1 MSGPSDLPVPT
12 PGVHRRGMTLTTRP
26 TSQQQS
32 DAAAP
37 PTNPALVVR
46 FQDGGRDQS
55 DLLGGKGANL
65 AEMTRLG
72 LPVPGGFVI
81 TTQACQRFMADG
93 ELPPGLM
100 QLVRA
105 ELKLVE
111 QSQSRGFGD
120 ADNPLLVSVRSGA
133 KFSMPGMMETVLDVG
148 LNDATVAGLSRRAG
162 ERFAWDCYARL
173 VSMYGRTVLGVDD
186 ERLAQVTSDT
196 CRRHGVDHESK
207 LGADGLRDLVRGVRE
222 ELVSSC
228 GRDLPQDPAEQL
240 EGAIMA
246 VLSSWNS
253 ARARLYRAQ
262 EGIDDSLGTAVNVMA
277 MVFGNAGPGSGS
289 GVCFTRDPST
299 GAPGAYGNYLPD
311 AQGEDVV
318 NGSRNAPPLSRLAE
332 QLPDVHAELLTH
344 LSTLE
349 RHYRDLCD
357 VEFTV
362 EDGRLWVLQTRV
374 GKRTPAAAFR
384 IARDLVTEGVL
395 TMDEALVRVTGP
407 QLDAV
412 LNPRFVEGIAHEL
425 LATGHPVSAGA
436 AVGEVALDS
445 ATAVRWAAA
454 GRRVVLVR
462 RETSPDDLAGMLAA
476 EAIVTAR
483 GGVTSHA
490 AVVARGMGRTCVV
503 GTGLSV
509 DLAARQVVGIDGR
522 TLAEGDVV
530 SVDGATGHVY
540 VGELEVRPSAIAA
553 AVESGTSAPDD
564 ILATAVLD
572 LLAHADRRRRLE
584 VFANADNGPDAARAR
599 QLGAQGLGLCRTEHM
614 LLGDRRRIV
623 EDIVLGIGR
632 DEALQTLERLHR
644 EDIREILLAMD
655 GLPVVIRLLDPPLHE
670 FLPDLVETSVA
681 VARAEALGT
690 TRPEQ
695 VHLLAALRRWTE
707 RNPMLGLRGVR
718 LAFVFPEIVQAQVR
732 ALADA
737 VLDLREQGHDPRP
750 HLMVPLVSEVAEL
763 VAVRN
768 LVISGL
774 AEAATRRNASAPDV
788 PLGTMIELPRAALT
802 AGRLAAECEFFS
814 FGTNDLTQTTWG
826 LSRDDAESSFLP
838 AYRQQRILAHNP
850 FETIDR
856 EGVGELVAFAVR
868 AGRAARPDLG
878 LGVCGEHGGDAAS
891 IHFFDEVGL
900 DYVSCSPPRVCAAR
914 LEAGRAV
921 VLASV
926 AGSDTR

>member
-1 MSGPSDLPVPT
+1 MA
-12 PGVHRRGMTLTTRP
+12 LTTHP
-26 TSQQQS
+26 PQQTHTTPS
-32 DAAAP
+32 AIP
-37 PTNPALVVR
+37 PLVVR
-46 FQDGGRDQS
+46 FADGGREQS

-72 LPVPGGFVI
+72 LPVPAGFVI

-100 QLVRA
+100 DLIHA
-105 ELKLVE
+105 ELALVE
-111 QSQSRGFGD
+111 RSQGRGFGD
-120 ADNPLLVSVRSGA
+120 PDNPLLISVRSGA

-148 LNDATVAGLSRRAG
+148 LNDATVVGLARRAG

-173 VSMYGRTVLGVDD
+173 VSMYARTVLGVDD
-186 ERLAQVTSDT
+186 ERLASATAKA
-196 CRRHGVDHESK
+196 CREHGVDHESK
-207 LGADGLRDLVRGVRE
+207 LDADGLRALVRGLRE
-222 ELVSSC
+222 ELASC
-228 GRDLPQDPAEQL
+228 GGRDLPQDPAEQL
-240 EGAIMA
+240 EGAVMA
-246 VLSSWNS
+246 VLNSWNS
-253 ARARLYRAQ
+253 ARARVYRSQ
-262 EGIDDSLGTAVNVMA
+262 EGIDDSLGTAVNIMA

-299 GAPGAYGNYLPD
+299 GAAGAYGNYLPN

-318 NGSRNAPPLSRLAE
+318 NGRRNAPPLRRLA
-332 QLPDVHAELLTH
+332 QLMPNVYAELLTH

-349 RHYRDLCD
+349 KHYSDLCD

-362 EDGRLWVLQTRV
+362 EDGRLWMLQTRV

-395 TMDEALVRVTGP
+395 TMDQALVRVSGHE
-407 QLDAV
+407 LDAV
-412 LNPRFVEGIAHEL
+412 LNPRFVDGTVHEL

-436 AVGEVALDS
+436 AVGAVALDS
-445 ATAVRWAAA
+445 ATAVRWAAE

-462 RETSPDDLAGMLAA
+462 QETSPDDLEGMFAA

-503 GTGLSV
+503 GTGLTV
-509 DLAARQVVGIDGR
+509 DLAQRNVVGIEGR
-522 TLAEGDVV
+522 LVAEGEVV
-530 SVDGATGHVY
+530 SVDGATGAVY
-540 VGELEVRPSAIAA
+540 LGELEVRPSDIAA
-553 AVESGTSAPDD
+553 AMEAGTPTPDD
-564 ILATAVLD
+564 PLAGAVLD
-572 LLAHADRRRRLE
+572 LLAHADRRRRLQ
-584 VFANADNGPDAARAR
+584 VFANADNGPDAAHAR
-599 QLGAQGLGLCRTEHM
+599 RLGAQGVGLCRTEHM
-614 LLGDRRRIV
+614 LLGDRRKIV

-632 DEALQTLERLHR
+632 DQALKTLEQLHR
-644 EDIREILLAMD
+644 KDMREILLAMD

-670 FLPDLVETSVA
+670 FLPDLVETAVQVA
-681 VARAEALGT
+681 QDEAAGEA
-690 TRPEQ
+690 RPEL
-695 VHLLAALRRWTE
+695 VRLLAALRTWTE
-707 RNPMLGLRGVR
+707 SNPMLGLRGVR
-718 LAFVFPEIVQAQVR
+718 LAFVLPEIVQAQVR

-737 VLDLREQGHDPRP
+737 VLDLRELGHDPRP

-763 VAVRN
+763 VAVRA
-768 LVISGL
+768 LVVSGL
-774 AEAATRRNASAPDV
+774 AEAATRRDVPAPVV

-802 AGRLAAECEFFS
+802 ASRLAAECEFFS

-838 AYRQQRILAHNP
+838 AYRQQHILAHNP

-856 EGVGELVAFAVR
+856 EGVGWLVSYAVR
-868 AGRAARPDLG
+868 AGRAARSDLG
-878 LGVCGEHGGDAAS
+878 LGVCGEQGGDAAS
-891 IHFFDEVGL
+891 IHFFDEVAL

-921 VLASV
+921 VLANV
-926 AGSDTR
+926 VGSDTR